1 MIASVR
7 DETVFDATRAAQENT
22 ILSPRF
28 YTTDFNELDKTDVS
42 AVRTQWDA
50 LIAELRSDPNKKHF
64 VRTAEFDADFSNL
77 PPDLDKEFR
86 DFLISS
92 ITAEFSGCV
101 LYAEMKKRAKNRDIA
116 ELFTFM
122 SRDEARHAGFIND
135 TLKDL
140 GIGVD
145 LGFLTKVKKY
155 TFFRPKFIFYATY
168 LSEKIGYARYI
179 TIYRQLE
186 RHPERRFHP
195 IFKWFEKWCNDE
207 FRHGEA
213 FALLMRSNSRLL
225 SGVNI
230 YWIKFFVLAVFATM
244 YVRDHCRPAFH
255 KAIGIDPTDYDF
267 TVFRLTSE
275 ISRQT
280 FPLTL
285 DLDNPRFKRGLDR
298 LYEIAKLNEDAR
310 AVGGL
315 RGKLRRASLRR
326 PRRRLRSLASI
337 CCRAKPIPCQRTS
350 GLLRFGE
357 GGPMIAYGLP
367 IVATLALWWV
377 STGVIFRS
385 DSLDRRTF
393 GQSMAWA
400 TIILRAFSLARRG
413 KAPVRRREA
422 RPTSLSPAA
431 SSPGDGSF

>member
-1 MIASVR
+1 MNVSVR
-7 DETVFDATRAAQENT
+7 GEAVSEATRAAQENT

-28 YTTDFNELDKTDVS
+28 YTTDFDQLDKIDVGP
-42 AVRTQWDA
+42 VRVQWDA
-50 LIAELRSDPNKKHF
+50 LIAEMRSDPNKKHF
-64 VRTAEFDADFSNL
+64 VRTEEFDADFSNL
-77 PPDLDKEFR
+77 PPDLDMEFR

-213 FALLMRSNSRLL
+213 FALLMRSNPKLL
-225 SGVNI
+225 SGVNV
-230 YWIKFFVLAVFATM
+230 YWIKFFLLAVFATM

-267 TVFRLTSE
+267 AVFRLTSE

-285 DLDNPRFKRGLDR
+285 DIDNPRFKQGLDR
-298 LYEIAKLNEDAR
+298 LCETARASEDAR
-310 AVGGL
+310 TAGGL
-315 RGKLRRASLRR
+315 LGKLRRASLTAAAALTFA
-326 PRRRLRSLASI
+326 RLY
-337 CCRAKPIPCQRTS
+337 
-350 GLLRFGE
+350 LL
-357 GGPMIAYGLP
+357 PSKANALP
-367 IVATLALWWV
+367 ADIRL
-377 STGVIFRS
+377 
-385 DSLDRRTF
+385 
-393 GQSMAWA
+393 
-400 TIILRAFSLARRG
+400 
-413 KAPVRRREA
+413 APVW
-422 RPTSLSPAA
+422 
-431 SSPGDGSF
+431 